1 MHPGMSPAQRT
12 DTYPTD
18 GFTKFVGMDEVEHPE
33 EGRIEAE
40 IEIDEHHLN
49 EGGVV
54 HGGVLATMLDVV
66 MGSAVVSL
74 IDLEDGEWCAT
85 QTLTT
90 DFIRPAIE
98 GTIRAIGEVDRRG
111 SLAAN
116 VTGKVVD
123 EEGKIVA
130 RATGVW
136 AIRRSG

>member
-1 MHPGMSPAQRT
+1 MAPAQRT

-18 GFTKFVGMDEVEHPE
+18 GFTKFVGMEEVEHPS

-40 IEIDEHHLN
+40 IEVQEHHLN

-74 IDLEDGEWCAT
+74 IDLDGGEWCAT

-90 DFIRPAIE
+90 DFIRPTTD
-98 GTIRAIGEVDRRG
+98 GTLRAIGEVDRRG

-116 VTGKVVD
+116 VTGKVVNEDD
-123 EEGKIVA
+123 EVVA

-136 AIRRSG
+136 AIRRSS

>member
-1 MHPGMSPAQRT
+1 MAPAQRT

-18 GFTKFVGMDEVEHPE
+18 GFTKFVGMEEIELADEGHV
-33 EGRIEAE
+33 EAE
-40 IEIDEHHLN
+40 IRVDEHHLN

-66 MGSAVVSL
+66 MGSAVVTL

-90 DFIRPAIE
+90 DFIRPTTE
-98 GTIRAIGEVDRRG
+98 GTLRAIGNVDRRG
-111 SLAAN
+111 TLAAN
-116 VTGKVVD
+116 VTGKVVNED
-123 EEGKIVA
+123 GDVVA